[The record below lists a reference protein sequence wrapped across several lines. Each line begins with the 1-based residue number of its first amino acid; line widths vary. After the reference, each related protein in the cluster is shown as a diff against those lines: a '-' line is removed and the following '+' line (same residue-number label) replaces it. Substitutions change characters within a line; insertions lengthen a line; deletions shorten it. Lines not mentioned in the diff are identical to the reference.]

1 MNFKKVGLKQQ
12 LGMLDFS
19 EKIDEWNRNALEL
32 FRISEINENQE
43 FFGVVRFYF
52 YGPYDKYYSKCV
64 RISSHATARHLVNVL
79 VEKFHPDLRLL
90 KSGRYALYEYHP
102 STGERRLGAE
112 ERPLMNQINW
122 KTNQREGRFI
132 LRDESKLDMRVNR
145 NPPNVG
151 DSSGSINMAKWRSAG
166 NLITETPSVEAYARS
181 QEPIANS
188 SDELV
193 FAVANKR
200 EKNASSVSTKKKS
213 KSLKTNGN
221 IKKRQ
226 KMAAALAS
234 NQAVMRT
241 SSLPNV
247 LDEPEALMNANHEG
261 IDPQTGALT
270 VFLQSANLPTRSQTL
285 KSTVSETSDQI
296 IQRILASYGRL
307 QNLGSYC
314 LEQVN
319 IPTKSENLPY
329 SVPPRRIL
337 RTEERPLHILRSIQ
351 AKFPRVRTEFYL
363 ILHQDESLSLHEDAS
378 SQQQDYANISV
389 KRPAPQLVEVNP
401 NGTAKVGKVLRFNLT
416 GLVQQGGGRQKA
428 GVPIKVGSQ
437 FASVGPPPNIV
448 LSANRFPDI
457 RPVHC
462 TLLPASSAVDGE
474 KGESTGAAVLISPAL
489 DITTRPPGPTAV
501 CLDGRKVVRPTPL
514 RHGCIVQLGRSLFLK
529 FLEQGTSLEKTRQV
543 HEQVPKGSMPDLTFQ
558 ESHRGWSPEKQYR
571 SRTSLNQPT
580 YTNTDQ
586 LFPDR
591 LPILVDVRLPSSAT
605 STTTDDF
612 AACLHE
618 AACDSVDAVLKL
630 ATSLSFHTTTV
641 TSASSRSTS
650 RPPIFVLT
658 PAFLLYGLLRGC
670 LRRWKVAHLTREQQE
685 HYLSGLLN
693 HIGSQMFQCIQ
704 TCCQGDFSTWSSM
717 RVIFNQLL
725 FWLANSSELL
735 NLLQNDT
742 DFSEA
747 IATSSHLLAN
757 CIDSAFHELCRGF
770 LELLKYLTPSLLF
783 PGDFDQQDDLRL
795 DDRPLPP
802 TDDLYL
808 SLPSTNLEP
817 NIQRLLQILAF
828 MMRGMRQ
835 ACVNVSFALQLF
847 AYVFHSMG
855 AWIFNSIVQAK
866 DHQEG
871 RRGSVGSLWTT
882 RLGAGRLMRRL
893 QRVNQWATRHG
904 LGSVCELH
912 LLIPVQTCQLITA
925 DRSKF
930 RPFQKR
936 VLELRSLNSAR
947 VEWLLTHLGDPPPLT
962 SEWIKN
968 ITKSVR
974 QEIDREIME
983 QHGSPSSRETR
994 ELLSLQVPVEL
1005 PLPLIV
1011 PPEGYVATSGLVG
1024 IPEGFMETVQPLV
1037 EDGCLSVRRNELAF
1051 KAPLN
1056 GMWTGHFRN
1065 RSDSRSAPSGH
1076 PMNKTFN
1083 NQPDANVEYLAK
1095 EAGVKLS
1102 SVKRLVLQKNGQPLG
1117 LGIVAAK
1124 PEGNAPYGIYIRHI
1138 VPSSVAAQ
1146 DGRVEVGDQIL
1157 AIANSSLVNCDQS
1170 EVAVSILARI
1180 STAVHLVVAKR
1191 AAQARGIMNL
1201 INSAQR
1207 GRPLPT
1213 TMARSTPSLNQASH
1227 WNQEEDD
1234 DEDEDDDD
1242 DDDGD
1247 GVQFGSRVPL
1257 GNGASQRQSQ
1267 QSLYRPKS
1275 VDGLTNG
1282 RGVTQAPKIRE
1293 FEVSSDDISS
1303 DEGSDEVW
1311 NSTEKTLK
1319 PTSKYGGRPSPPE
1332 VNLSFQPS
1340 PASVQGSLDSY
1351 KFRSQQDLRS
1361 SGLTTRPSSNGV
1373 DNESSSTDLN
1383 DFAKRNAE
1391 AINSQKNGPS
1401 KQDVSPSL
1409 SSLSSTSS
1417 IITQEIRKD
1426 PPNVTKPSQEG
1437 VYTNAS
1443 EMTSESEDIITNVKQ
1458 RIPSETRAATAEK
1471 TTSPLNASPARSVTD
1486 KAMQTVAESN
1496 DARNVAESKKP
1507 PTTVSLQASAVQT
1520 EPVRVVQE
1528 EEDVVRY
1535 TPPLDRLP
1543 LVRIQE
1549 TRNGAARPNPPST
1562 GPTLVEDV
1570 TKAVIDPQVGRF
1582 HYQPLPPSRPL
1593 PKQKIVTTSASYSDL
1608 RPSYST
1614 TNVNTRAINSRPEPS
1629 TIQSGVT
1636 YWSSQTDLAVSGGS
1650 PPPEPTAN
1658 FPQYHPPD
1666 SLEPSDLAIKYGD
1679 VGPPRGHRSPSL
1691 SPTGPSLS
1699 VYGPPASHFIPRR
1712 SSIRDNSPMRL
1723 DLIQRSR
1730 SLSASNHTVRAGSL
1744 NRVTQPET
1752 VDNGSRHLQDLARG
1766 IRQLED
1772 AVEANPN
1779 ADLIRELDQLRV
1791 EYRFQ
1796 LQMNERSRTRSLNA
1810 SYMHSPGVGAPP
1822 KAAPPVMPKPRPF
1835 VPNMPATNGSVP
1847 SQPFDDLANER
1858 LEALR
1863 VQEQRARIYE
1873 ENLSRKDNSNLKSS
1887 TSGNLHFAPP
1897 ATPVPSLQPKY
1908 TYQVESGPLYEE
1920 DTGAMSK
1927 ASVTSRYSRT
1937 ATLQSPLASSPNT
1950 DVCYSPLTRGTEL
1963 RASRKS
1969 VTFDTNLESVALY
1982 SPPETPSGLAGKTY
1996 QPTNQVRQAAMRVES
2011 QSASRFNRS
2020 TASEPRSPTYGSS
2033 VTQPENAENLS
2044 FKDKMAFFAKTIGED
2059 MPKDRYKASQKERQ
2073 IANNLLR

>member
-1 MNFKKVGLKQQ
+1 
-12 LGMLDFS
+12 
-19 EKIDEWNRNALEL
+19 
-32 FRISEINENQE
+32 
-43 FFGVVRFYF
+43 
-52 YGPYDKYYSKCV
+52 
-64 RISSHATARHLVNVL
+64 
-79 VEKFHPDLRLL
+79 
-90 KSGRYALYEYHP
+90 
-102 STGERRLGAE
+102 
-112 ERPLMNQINW
+112 
-122 KTNQREGRFI
+122 GRFRCHLFI
-132 LRDESKLDMRVNR
+132 KLRKITFQSFH

-151 DSSGSINMAKWRSAG
+151 GSSGSINMAKWRSAG
-166 NLITETPSVEAYARS
+166 NLMTETPSIEAYARS

-193 FAVANKR
+193 FAVDN
-200 EKNASSVSTKKKS
+200 EKKKKTSSGSTKKKS
-213 KSLKTNGN
+213 KSLKTNSN
-221 IKKRQ
+221 LKKKQRS
-226 KMAAALAS
+226 AAEFADD
-234 NQAVMRT
+234 QTVMRT

-247 LDEPEALMNANHEG
+247 LDEPEVLMNANHERINSQAG
-261 IDPQTGALT
+261 TLT
-270 VFLQSANLPTRSQTL
+270 VFLRSANLPNHSQTL
-285 KSTVSETSDQI
+285 KSTVLETSGQI
-296 IQRILASYGRL
+296 IQRILTSYGRQ

-319 IPTKSENLPY
+319 IPLKSESLPH
-329 SVPPRRIL
+329 SVPPHRML
-337 RTEERPLHILRSIQ
+337 RPEERPLHILRSIQ
-351 AKFPRVRTEFYL
+351 AKYPGIRTEFHL
-363 ILHQDESLSLHEDAS
+363 TLQQDESLSLHEDMS
-378 SQQQDYANISV
+378 SQQQDYVNIPV
-389 KRPAPQLVEVNP
+389 KRPTPQLVEVNP

-416 GLVQQGGGRQKA
+416 GLVQQGSGRQKA
-428 GVPIKVGSQ
+428 GAPIKVGSQ
-437 FASVGPPPNIV
+437 FSSVGPPPNIV

-462 TLLPASSAVDGE
+462 TLLPASSGVDGGT
-474 KGESTGAAVLISPAL
+474 GESTGASVLISPAL
-489 DITTRPPGPTAV
+489 DITTRPPGPTTV
-501 CLDGRKVVRPTPL
+501 FLDGRKVVRPTPL

-529 FLEQGTSLEKTRQV
+529 FLEQGASLEKSRPIQ
-543 HEQVPKGSMPDLTFQ
+543 EQVPKGSMPNLTLQ
-558 ESHRGWSPEKQYR
+558 EGYKGWGPEKKDR
-571 SRTSLNQPT
+571 NRTSSNQPT
-580 YTNTDQ
+580 YANTDQ

-630 ATSLSFHTTTV
+630 ATSLSFHTT
-641 TSASSRSTS
+641 SATAASNRSTS

-670 LRRWKVAHLTREQQE
+670 LRRWKVAQLTREQQE

-704 TCCQGDFSTWSSM
+704 TCYLGDSSTWSSM

-735 NLLQNDT
+735 NFLHKDT

-757 CIDSAFHELCRGF
+757 CIDSAFHELRRGF
-770 LELLKYLTPSLLF
+770 LDLLKYLTPNLLY
-783 PGDFDQQDDLRL
+783 PGDYDQQDDLRL
-795 DDRPLPP
+795 DDRPLPI
-802 TDDLYL
+802 TDDLHL
-808 SLPSTNLEP
+808 SMPSTSLEP
-817 NIQRLLQILAF
+817 NIQRLLQILSF

-855 AWIFNSIVQAK
+855 AWIFNSIVQTE
-866 DHQEG
+866 DHQG
-871 RRGSVGSLWTT
+871 SRKGSVGSLWTT

-904 LGSVCELH
+904 LGSVCEVH
-912 LLIPVQTCQLITA
+912 LLLPIQTCQLITA

-930 RPFQKR
+930 RAFQKR

-962 SEWIKN
+962 SEWVKN
-968 ITKSVR
+968 IIKSVR

-983 QHGSPSSRETR
+983 KHGSPSSRETR
-994 ELLSLQVPVEL
+994 ELLSLLAPVEL

-1011 PPEGYVATSGLVG
+1011 PPEGYVATSGLIG
-1024 IPEGFMETVQPLV
+1024 IPEGFMEAVQPLV
-1037 EDGCLSVRRNELAF
+1037 EDRCLSVRRNELAF
-1051 KAPLN
+1051 KAPVN

-1065 RSDSRSAPSGH
+1065 RSDSRSAPSGLS
-1076 PMNKTFN
+1076 MNKTFN
-1083 NQPDANVEYLAK
+1083 TQTDPNIELLAK
-1095 EAGVKLS
+1095 EAGVKLP

-1124 PEGNAPYGIYIRHI
+1124 PEGDAPYGIYIRHI
-1138 VPSSVAAQ
+1138 VPDSVAAQ
-1146 DGRVEVGDQIL
+1146 DGRIEIGDQIL

-1170 EVAVSILARI
+1170 EAAVAILARI
-1180 STAVHLVVAKR
+1180 SNAVHLVVAKR
-1191 AAQARGIMNL
+1191 AAQGRGIMDL

-1213 TMARSTPSLNQASH
+1213 PMIRSTSSLNQTNL

-1234 DEDEDDDD
+1234 DDDEGEDEEDDDSV
-1242 DDDGD
+1242 G
-1247 GVQFGSRVPL
+1247 GAQFGSKVSP
-1257 GNGASQRQSQ
+1257 GNGAPQKQSQ
-1267 QSLYRPKS
+1267 QSVCRPKS
-1275 VDGLTNG
+1275 LDGLVNG

-1293 FEVSSDDISS
+1293 SEVSSEELSS

-1311 NSTEKTLK
+1311 QPTEKTLK
-1319 PTSKYGGRPSPPE
+1319 PASKYGERPPLGI
-1332 VNLSFQPS
+1332 NLSFQPS

-1373 DNESSSTDLN
+1373 DNGSSSSDWN

-1391 AINSQKNGPS
+1391 AINNKKSGPS

-1426 PPNVTKPSQEG
+1426 PPNVSKPSQEG
-1437 VYTNAS
+1437 VYTNVS
-1443 EMTSESEDIITNVKQ
+1443 EVTSESEDMLTNVKQ
-1458 RIPSETRAATAEK
+1458 RIPSGTRTGTAEK

-1496 DARNVAESKKP
+1496 NASHIVESTKP
-1507 PTTVSLQASAVQT
+1507 STTLPLQASAVQT

-1528 EEDVVRY
+1528 KEDVTRY

-1543 LVRIQE
+1543 IVRPQE
-1549 TRNGAARPNPPST
+1549 TKNVPAMPNPLPT

-1570 TKAVIDPQVGRF
+1570 TKAVIDPQVRHF
-1582 HYQPLPPSRPL
+1582 YHQPLPSSRPL
-1593 PKQKIVTTSASYSDL
+1593 PKQEIVTSPTSNYDL
-1608 RPSYST
+1608 RLPNSST
-1614 TNVNTRAINSRPEPS
+1614 NMSARVVNGRPEPS

-1636 YWSSQTDLAVSGGS
+1636 YWSSQTDLAVFGGS
-1650 PPPEPTAN
+1650 PPPEPTAD

-1666 SLEPSDLAIKYGD
+1666 SLKPSDLAIKYGD
-1679 VGPPRGHRSPSL
+1679 VGPPRGNRSPSL
-1691 SPTGPSLS
+1691 SPTAPSLS
-1699 VYGPPASHFIPRR
+1699 VYGPPASHFISRR
-1712 SSIRDNSPMRL
+1712 SNSRGNSPMRL

-1730 SLSASNHTVRAGSL
+1730 SLSASSNDVRVGSL
-1744 NRVTQPET
+1744 KRVPQPET
-1752 VDNGSRHLQDLARG
+1752 VDNDSRRLQELARG
-1766 IRQLED
+1766 IRRLED

-1796 LQMNERSRTRSLNA
+1796 LQMNERSRTRSLNVPYLRSSDA
-1810 SYMHSPGVGAPP
+1810 LQSISP
-1822 KAAPPVMPKPRPF
+1822 KAAPPAMPKARPF
-1835 VPNMPATNGSVP
+1835 APNMIAVNGSVS
-1847 SQPFDDLANER
+1847 SQPFDDFENER

-1873 ENLSRKDNSNLKSS
+1873 ENRSRKHTSDLKPS
-1887 TSGNLHFAPP
+1887 TSGSLHFSPP
-1897 ATPVPSLQPKY
+1897 TASVPPLQPKY

-1920 DTGAMSK
+1920 ETNAMVK
-1927 ASVTSRYSRT
+1927 TPVTPRYSRT
-1937 ATLQSPLASSPNT
+1937 PTLQSPPVSSSSYADVRESSLA
-1950 DVCYSPLTRGTEL
+1950 RGAEL

-1982 SPPETPSGLAGKTY
+1982 SPPETPSGPDLKTV
-1996 QPTNQVRQAAMRVES
+1996 QPTNQAKRAAMRVES
-2011 QSASRFNRS
+2011 QSASRFIRL
-2020 TASEPRSPTYGSS
+2020 TANEPIGLTYGPNP
-2033 VTQPENAENLS
+2033 TQLENAENLS
-2044 FKDKMAFFAKTIGED
+2044 FKDKMAFFAKAIGED
-2059 MPKDRYKASQKERQ
+2059 APKDRYKASQKERQ
-2073 IANNLLR
+2073 IMNSLLR

>member
-1 MNFKKVGLKQQ
+1 
-12 LGMLDFS
+12 MLDFS

-32 FRISEINENQE
+32 FQISELNENQE

-166 NLITETPSVEAYARS
+166 NLITETSSVEAYARS
-181 QEPIANS
+181 QEPIASS

-193 FAVANKR
+193 FAVANEG
-200 EKNASSVSTKKKS
+200 EKNTASGSTKKKS

-234 NQAVMRT
+234 NQAVIRT

-247 LDEPEALMNANHEG
+247 FDEPEALMNANHEG

-285 KSTVSETSDQI
+285 KSTVLETSDQI

-337 RTEERPLHILRSIQ
+337 RTEERPLHILWSIQ
-351 AKFPRVRTEFYL
+351 AKFPRVRTEFHL
-363 ILHQDESLSLHEDAS
+363 VLHQDESLSLHEDAS
-378 SQQQDYANISV
+378 SRQQDYANISV
-389 KRPAPQLVEVNP
+389 RRPAPQLVEVNP

-474 KGESTGAAVLISPAL
+474 KGESTSAAVLISPAL

-558 ESHRGWSPEKQYR
+558 ESHRGWSPEKHYR
-571 SRTSLNQPT
+571 SRTSLNQPA

-591 LPILVDVRLPSSAT
+591 LPILVDVCLPSSAT

-630 ATSLSFHTTTV
+630 ATSLSFHTTSV

-670 LRRWKVAHLTREQQE
+670 LRRWKVAHLTREQHE

-704 TCCQGDFSTWSSM
+704 TCCQGDFSTWLSM

-725 FWLANSSELL
+725 FWMANSSELL
-735 NLLQNDT
+735 NFLQNDT

-802 TDDLYL
+802 TDDIYL

-871 RRGSVGSLWTT
+871 RKGSVGSLWTT

-904 LGSVCELH
+904 LGSVCEVH

-1065 RSDSRSAPSGH
+1065 RSDSRLAPSGH
-1076 PMNKTFN
+1076 PTNKTIN
-1083 NQPDANVEYLAK
+1083 NQPDANVEHLAK

-1102 SVKRLVLQKNGQPLG
+1102 TVKRLVLQKNGQPLG

-1170 EVAVSILARI
+1170 EAAVSILARI

-1207 GRPLPT
+1207 GRPIPT

-1242 DDDGD
+1242 DDGD

-1257 GNGASQRQSQ
+1257 GKGASQRQSQ
-1267 QSLYRPKS
+1267 QSLHRPKS

-1391 AINSQKNGPS
+1391 ATNSQKNGPS

-1496 DARNVAESKKP
+1496 DTRNVSESKKP

-1520 EPVRVVQE
+1520 EPVRMVQE

-1543 LVRIQE
+1543 LVRVQE
-1549 TRNGAARPNPPST
+1549 TRNAAARPNPPLN

-1608 RPSYST
+1608 RPPYST

-1691 SPTGPSLS
+1691 SPTGPSMS
-1699 VYGPPASHFIPRR
+1699 VYGPPASHFIPQR
-1712 SSIRDNSPMRL
+1712 SSSRGNSPMRL

-1744 NRVTQPET
+1744 NRVTQSET

-1810 SYMHSPGVGAPP
+1810 PYMHSPGVGAPP
-1822 KAAPPVMPKPRPF
+1822 KAGPPVMPKPRPF
-1835 VPNMPATNGSVP
+1835 VPNMPATNGSAA

-1863 VQEQRARIYE
+1863 AQEQRARIYE
-1873 ENLSRKDNSNLKSS
+1873 ENLSRKHNSNLKSS

-1897 ATPVPSLQPKY
+1897 ATPVPPLQPKY

-1920 DTGAMSK
+1920 DTGAMPK
-1927 ASVTSRYSRT
+1927 VSVTSHYSRT
-1937 ATLQSPLASSPNT
+1937 ATLQSPLASSPNA
-1950 DVCYSPLTRGTEL
+1950 DVRYSPLTRGTEL

-1996 QPTNQVRQAAMRVES
+1996 QPTNQVRQAPMRVES

-2059 MPKDRYKASQKERQ
+2059 MPKDRYKASLKERQ